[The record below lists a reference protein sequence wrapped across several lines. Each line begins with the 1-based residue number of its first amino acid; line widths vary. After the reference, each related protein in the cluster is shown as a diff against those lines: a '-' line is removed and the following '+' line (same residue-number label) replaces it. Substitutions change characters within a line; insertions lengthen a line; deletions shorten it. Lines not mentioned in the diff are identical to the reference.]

1 MLMGKKIALSGV
13 PIYIFGL
20 HHETKVGDLEKKM
33 FLGLTATKGDWPWLR
48 KAYMLLT
55 GPTSHRI
62 CHLCPGD
69 ATCPF

>member
-1 MLMGKKIALSGV
+1 MGKMIGGKPTNIHFWFTSR
-13 PIYIFGL
+13 Y
-20 HHETKVGDLEKKM
+20 TKVGDLEKRM

-55 GPTSHRI
+55 GPTSHRV
-62 CHLCPGD
+62 CHLCPSV